1 MTKFD
6 SMLSE
11 TVISTKSNHQ
21 SVIDCGENLCTVVLK
36 KRHSLELDK
45 FYSET
50 YSSGR
55 GCGEKDKG
63 ALG

>member
-21 SVIDCGENLCTVVLK
+21 GVIDCGENLCTVV
-36 KRHSLELDK
+36 
-45 FYSET
+45 F
-50 YSSGR
+50 
-55 GCGEKDKG
+55 EKVTLIG
-63 ALG
+63 AGQIL